1 MNSSLYPKALKNL
14 VDSLRI
20 LPGVGQKTALRMALY
35 LLERNPNGAQKLST
49 AIDGAMTDIRKCTQC
64 RNLTD
69 EDVCLVCS
77 DPTRDES
84 LLCVVE
90 NPADVFA
97 LSQSVEYK
105 GLYFVLMGN
114 LSPLDGIGPEDVGL
128 DLLEARLSQGVIKE
142 LILATNPTVEGEAT
156 AFYIDEIAKPYNVQ
170 VTRIAHGVP
179 MGGELEYLDSST
191 LSHAFRARQRF

>member
-1 MNSSLYPKALKNL
+1 MNNSLYPKALKNL

-69 EDVCLVCS
+69 EDICLICS

-128 DLLEARLSQGVIKE
+128 DLLEARLSQGAIKE

-179 MGGELEYLDSST
+179 MGGELEYLDSGT

>member
-1 MNSSLYPKALKNL
+1 MNNSLYPKALKNL

-35 LLERNPNGAQKLST
+35 LLERNPIGAQKLSS
-49 AIDGAMTDIRKCTQC
+49 AIEHAMTDIHKCKQC

-69 EDVCLVCS
+69 EDICLLCS

-128 DLLEARLSQGVIKE
+128 DLLEKRLSDGVIKE
-142 LILATNPTVEGEAT
+142 LILATNPTIEGEAT
-156 AFYIDEIAKPYNVQ
+156 AFYIDEIAKPYHVQ

-179 MGGELEYLDSST
+179 MGGELEYLDSGT